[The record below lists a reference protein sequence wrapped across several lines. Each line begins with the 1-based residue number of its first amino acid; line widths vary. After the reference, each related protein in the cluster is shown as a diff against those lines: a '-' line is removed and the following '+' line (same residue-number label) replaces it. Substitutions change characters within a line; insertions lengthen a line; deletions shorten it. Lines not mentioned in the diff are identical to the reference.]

1 MFVKNYV
8 FNESILFTFP
18 ANGEIWV
25 FNRSYTQYIPLSL
38 YDLQSWMGSPSIFVY
53 DCSNAGIIVNSFE
66 QFAEQ
71 HERDYQAQ
79 VSKIIFYKVVHSC
92 CFFRIGQLGNIFKKF
107 LFCIDRS
114 TKTQAKENL
123 LICQLTFKQLL

>member
-1 MFVKNYV
+1 MKNDSSIV
-8 FNESILFTFP
+8 FINFT

-25 FNRSYTQYIPLSL
+25 FNRTYTQYIPLSL

-79 VSKIIFYKVVHSC
+79 VSY
-92 CFFRIGQLGNIFKKF
+92 FFSFIYRCVKREIGIHPQI
-107 LFCIDRS
+107 
-114 TKTQAKENL
+114 
-123 LICQLTFKQLL
+123 

>member
-1 MFVKNYV
+1 MLSSFIFISSMKNDSSIV
-8 FNESILFTFP
+8 FINFT

-25 FNRSYTQYIPLSL
+25 FNRTYTQYIPLSL

-79 VSKIIFYKVVHSC
+79 VSYFLVLNTVMWKEKSKYIRKSEICNTFEVKKLTYH
-92 CFFRIGQLGNIFKKF
+92 LGN
-107 LFCIDRS
+107 
-114 TKTQAKENL
+114 TKCESK
-123 LICQLTFKQLL
+123 

>member
-1 MFVKNYV
+1 MLSSFIFISSMKNDSSIV
-8 FNESILFTFP
+8 FINFT

-25 FNRSYTQYIPLSL
+25 FNRTYTQYIPLSL

-79 VSKIIFYKVVHSC
+79 VSYFLVLNTVMWKEKSKYIRKSEICNMFEVKTLTYH
-92 CFFRIGQLGNIFKKF
+92 LGYPKCESK
-107 LFCIDRS
+107 
-114 TKTQAKENL
+114 
-123 LICQLTFKQLL
+123 

>member
-1 MFVKNYV
+1 MRETKVRSQNFNLDRSNYDAGAFIFISSMKNDSSVV
-8 FNESILFTFP
+8 FITFT

-25 FNRSYTQYIPLSL
+25 FNRTYTQYIPLSL

-79 VSKIIFYKVVHSC
+79 VSWFLVFYNVM
-92 CFFRIGQLGNIFKKF
+92 
-107 LFCIDRS
+107 
-114 TKTQAKENL
+114 
-123 LICQLTFKQLL
+123 

>member
-1 MFVKNYV
+1 MWCYFK
-8 FNESILFTFP
+8 LFISL

-25 FNRSYTQYIPLSL
+25 FNRRYTQYIPLSL

-79 VSKIIFYKVVHSC
+79 VNYLY
-92 CFFRIGQLGNIFKKF
+92 IGKRKYN
-107 LFCIDRS
+107 D
-114 TKTQAKENL
+114 TL
-123 LICQLTFKQLL
+123 LTS